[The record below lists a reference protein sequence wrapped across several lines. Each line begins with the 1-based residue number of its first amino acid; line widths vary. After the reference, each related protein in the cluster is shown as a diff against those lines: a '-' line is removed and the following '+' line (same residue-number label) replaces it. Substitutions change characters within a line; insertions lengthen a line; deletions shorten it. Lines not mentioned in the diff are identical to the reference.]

1 MARAALELA
10 AGRRGFKV
18 RCPNCAVEVNQLREY
33 CHSCGSPTDP
43 DVRERLRA
51 RGGGRSPEE
60 LKSNRKTVLI
70 ACAAIA
76 AALAVGGRL
85 SFPGIPIHIG
95 THADR
100 KGPIVTDAEQI
111 YRAYHED
118 ADGAAKRFGGRELMV
133 SGEFLR
139 IVPDGYG
146 SIDMRLKTSNPDSP
160 LGVDLASEAIEDAK
174 QLRPGQQVTVSC
186 RAMAGSGD
194 DRWLQNCAI
203 QPEAGGPAP
212 APPSSIAPPAP
223 PSPPATK

>member
-1 MARAALELA
+1 M
-10 AGRRGFKV
+10 
-18 RCPNCAVEVNQLREY
+18 RCPNCAVEVNPLREY

-51 RGGGRSPEE
+51 RADGRSPEE

-76 AALAVGGRL
+76 AALAIGGRL

-95 THADR
+95 THHDQAR
-100 KGPIVTDAEQI
+100 GPVVTDAEQI

-118 ADGAAKRFGGRELMV
+118 PDGAARRFRGREMMV

-160 LGVDLASEAIEDAK
+160 LGVDLADAAVADAK

-203 QPEAGGPAP
+203 QPEAGADTAAP
-212 APPSSIAPPAP
+212 SPSAPPAP
-223 PSPPATK
+223 PSAPAAK

>member
-1 MARAALELA
+1 
-10 AGRRGFKV
+10 V
-18 RCPNCAVEVNQLREY
+18 RCPNCAVEVNPLREY

-51 RGGGRSPEE
+51 RADGRSPDE

-76 AALAVGGRL
+76 AALAIGGRL

-95 THADR
+95 THSER

-118 ADGAAKRFGGRELMV
+118 ADGAARRFGGREMMV
-133 SGEFLR
+133 TGEFLR

-160 LGVDLASEAIEDAK
+160 LGADLADAAVADAK

-203 QPEAGGPAP
+203 QPEAESGGPAVAPAAPSPPAAP
-212 APPSSIAPPAP
+212 APPGQGNSG
-223 PSPPATK
+223 

>member
-1 MARAALELA
+1 MAQAALVL

-18 RCPNCAVEVNQLREY
+18 RCPDCSAEVSALREY
-33 CHSCGSPTDP
+33 CPGCGSPTDP
-43 DVRERLRA
+43 AVRERLRSRA
-51 RGGGRSPEE
+51 AGGRSPDE

-76 AALAVGGRL
+76 AALAIGGRL
-85 SFPGIPIHIG
+85 SVPVIPLHIG
-95 THADR
+95 THSER

-118 ADGAAKRFGGRELMV
+118 PDGAARRFGGREMMV

-160 LGVDLASEAIEDAK
+160 LGVDLASEAIDDAK
-174 QLRPGQQVTVSC
+174 ELRPGQQVTVSC
-186 RAMAGSGD
+186 RSMAGSGD

-203 QPEAGGPAP
+203 QPEGGKGA
-212 APPSSIAPPAP
+212 APPSSVAPPAP
-223 PSPPATK
+223 PSALATK